1 MAAGKEVGEFNLII
15 TEGSGSQAGALAD
28 AFSLDEAIAGQ
39 ILNAVPIIFVTKLT
53 KSEVKAITPKLV
65 ELSKNGIAFRVTA
78 KIPAKVPKVHWPA
91 RPQFTAAG
99 SGSAVGLAFDMEN
112 NAFVCPGCGE
122 AYIFKR
128 LGQVKLIEAPESTP
142 ASASAAAA
150 PAPVS
155 KPAPAPVPA
164 TKPAAK
170 PAPKP
175 VPAPVV
181 EEAPIE
187 LADDVIPPEPFKEG
201 GDDLLPGEGE
211 PIDLPDGA
219 EEIHLDESAEVPLD
233 LEAGGELSTAAES
246 ATAEATEEA
255 VADGELYNVFLSK
268 ITDKAKQ
275 DKAAELI
282 SKTKRCSLSEAK
294 ELTSRMIIPIA
305 KNVSKEQAESIL
317 DSFKKIKVFGRMTK
331 VK

>member
-15 TEGSGSQAGALAD
+15 TEGSGSAAGALAG

-39 ILNAVPIIFVTKLT
+39 ILGAVPIIFVTKLT

-128 LGQVKLIEAPESTP
+128 LGQVKLMEAPESTP
-142 ASASAAAA
+142 APASAAAA
-150 PAPVS
+150 PAPVA
-155 KPAPAPVPA
+155 KAAPAPAP
-164 TKPAAK
+164 KPAAK
-170 PAPKP
+170 PAPRP
-175 VPAPVV
+175 APAPVV

-187 LADDVIPPEPFKEG
+187 LADDVIPPEPAKEG

-211 PIDLPDGA
+211 PIDLPDAA
-219 EEIHLDESAEVPLD
+219 EEIKLDDSAMEAPLD
-233 LEAGGELSTAAES
+233 LEDGGELSAAAES

-255 VADGELYNVFLSK
+255 VAEGELYNVFLSK

-282 SKTKRCSLSEAK
+282 SKTKGCSLTEAK

-317 DSFKKIKVFGRMTK
+317 DTFKKIKVFGRMTK